1 MYSFNS
7 ERVTWQEAEV
17 LCHNKGSYLAVVSE
31 LQEAAFIMQASQDYH
46 DLWVGGHWNND
57 HWYWSHTGE
66 VIRDVGGFPV
76 WARNFTRSD
85 HDCLNLYRGA
95 KEQAVLFVDRQC
107 NETHGFVCEEALN
120 GEEGL
125 VEELQFRGNIYHF
138 TNMRMTW
145 NDAYDVC
152 ANNDSMLP
160 VVFDRETAIFLAE
173 AGREY
178 HDMWLGGHVEEG
190 HWAWKPKNRRIPTTS
205 GEHEFPEWVRASPRP
220 DHDCL
225 SLYRDT
231 ENKPMFLDRKCDEKQ
246 VIVCQKY
253 NTILGEA
260 LETFEYA
267 DRHFT
272 FLRRPEIWSDAVDIC
287 KLNGSFLPILTD
299 ETLTRFI
306 AEKTDSVPE
315 IWTDGHS
322 RDSLW
327 FWELTSE
334 EVPMVP
340 DEDGFPAW
348 ARDNPEL
355 DCLALDMT
363 AVNNPVFSDV
373 DCYQPRPFVCET
385 GCVPLGHPKQG
396 HWSRP
401 ECYTNVARHGE
412 ECELLCDQGAELW
425 GRKRLTCGKN
435 RWGNTFSSCIGT
447 EHLGGHF
454 VTRLNLTL
462 NAVNDVSLRRTGLL
476 FVLAKSS
483 NMGQSNFNSVQEFTK
498 SVAASVHLAPNL
510 VSSGVITF
518 GSSPKLAVPLSTSDI
533 CTFFELVDQ
542 ITYEYDDGDN
552 LDYNQVLEL
561 AKSVIDHTSL
571 IQRTVIVLLVD
582 GLSSSELGSIVSDM
596 KALGTIFFTVGIGDV
611 NGDVLEQIASTP
623 MAAGLEE
630 EEQPNFYYLSSFTAF
645 GEMVNFLNETYL
657 YSGNIDCCMRLQEQM
672 LGTWSPPSCSQTHG
686 VLNSTCSMTCREGF
700 ELVGD
705 PSLTCTPRGWFGFM
719 GKAHV
724 PTCHS
729 IVAVAH
735 LMFDG
740 LENEL
745 AQFEKVAILFLLDH
759 SNSMTNDDFV
769 KQTSF
774 VKMMINRFLLSEDR
788 VAGLITFNTHAAGII
803 PLNTSKT
810 CSFLVS
816 LEKVKFR
823 GGGTN
828 FEAALIAAEEE
839 INKYDMNNQTIIFL
853 MTDGRSQ
860 GNPRNVAD
868 RLKSKG
874 NVIFTLGVGGYKR
887 LQLEPIS
894 SIGRKNKKPNFFSVS
909 DFQAL
914 QEAVSYINNS
924 CMTLSQKLSGTWSPG
939 ECSTTPSEES
949 DNCSIL
955 CDPGYGLF
963 GSPKVTCTRTGWS
976 QVTTACFAK
985 ADTISQL
992 ISNNIRDTID
1002 SFDGVDALLFIV
1014 DQTDRLEKDSFTLII
1029 EFIKAI
1035 ITRFPLHDKHTAGLI
1050 SNHKTGS
1057 DIDILINTKK
1067 TCSFLDKLS
1076 GVKFMRGSPS
1086 LGKALKLAKKIEGY
1100 DRENATLII
1109 LITDRQMIPS
1119 TTLNLARK
1127 LRSSNK
1133 KILVIAVD
1141 NRDARP
1147 HLLAISSDN
1156 NRTAQNLISLDSY
1169 DTLEAVTEFM
1179 MGHEHLLSWYADT
1192 GYLYPNCAEL

>member
-1 MYSFNS
+1 MNGYK
-7 ERVTWQEAEV
+7 T
-17 LCHNKGSYLAVVSE
+17 
-31 LQEAAFIMQASQDYH
+31 
-46 DLWVGGHWNND
+46 GG
-57 HWYWSHTGE
+57 
-66 VIRDVGGFPV
+66 
-76 WARNFTRSD
+76 
-85 HDCLNLYRGA
+85 
-95 KEQAVLFVDRQC
+95 
-107 NETHGFVCEEALN
+107 
-120 GEEGL
+120 
-125 VEELQFRGNIYHF
+125 
-138 TNMRMTW
+138 
-145 NDAYDVC
+145 
-152 ANNDSMLP
+152 
-160 VVFDRETAIFLAE
+160 
-173 AGREY
+173 
-178 HDMWLGGHVEEG
+178 
-190 HWAWKPKNRRIPTTS
+190 
-205 GEHEFPEWVRASPRP
+205 
-220 DHDCL
+220 
-225 SLYRDT
+225 
-231 ENKPMFLDRKCDEKQ
+231 
-246 VIVCQKY
+246 
-253 NTILGEA
+253 
-260 LETFEYA
+260 
-267 DRHFT
+267 
-272 FLRRPEIWSDAVDIC
+272 
-287 KLNGSFLPILTD
+287 
-299 ETLTRFI
+299 
-306 AEKTDSVPE
+306 VPE

-363 AVNNPVFSDV
+363 AVNHPVFSDV

-412 ECELLCDQGAELW
+412 ECDLVCDRGAELW
-425 GRKRLTCGKN
+425 GKKRLTCGKD
-435 RWGNTFSSCIGT
+435 RWGNTVSSCIGT
-447 EHLGGHF
+447 EHLGVHF
-454 VTRLNLTL
+454 VKRLNLTL
-462 NAVNDVSLRRTGLL
+462 NAVIDGSLRGTGLL
-476 FVLAKSS
+476 FVLAKTS

-498 SVAASVHLAPNL
+498 SVAASVRLEPNL

-518 GSSPKLAVPLSTSDI
+518 GSSPKLAVPLSTSDT
-533 CTFFELVDQ
+533 CTFFESVDQ

-561 AKSVIDHTSL
+561 AKSVINHTSL
-571 IQRTVIVLLVD
+571 IQRTVIETEPTDGKEKDGEGNHDIMPVLTGQFEHIRTCLNMVDKPPSFYLSLGRDVTTAVSLWAKGLSHSTLGVSTPHRLILEITNSDGDMTGHPAYLSPEGVVLPDLVLHTTFLVLLVD

-611 NGDVLEQIASTP
+611 NGDVLEQIASAP
-623 MAAGLEE
+623 MAAGLQEE
-630 EEQPNFYYLSSFTAF
+630 EHPNFYYLSSFAAF
-645 GEMVNFLNETYL
+645 GEMVNFLNE
-657 YSGNIDCCMRLQEQM
+657 SCMRLQEQM
-672 LGTWSPPSCSQTHG
+672 LGTWSPSSQTHG

-705 PSLTCTPRGWFGFM
+705 PTLTCTPRGWFGSA
-719 GKAHV
+719 GKARV

-735 LMFDG
+735 LMFDAM
-740 LENEL
+740 ENEL

-774 VKMMINRFLLSEDR
+774 VKMMINKFLLSEDR
-788 VAGLITFNTHAAGII
+788 VAGLITFNTRAMGVI

-810 CSFLVS
+810 CSFLMS
-816 LEKVKFR
+816 LEKVKFQ

-887 LQLEPIS
+887 PQLEPIATVGPYMRS
-894 SIGRKNKKPNFFSVS
+894 SEKH
-909 DFQAL
+909 
-914 QEAVSYINNS
+914 
-924 CMTLSQKLSGTWSPG
+924 CCTTLSQKLSGTWSPG

-949 DNCSIL
+949 DNCSLL

-963 GSPKVTCTRTGWS
+963 GSPEVTCTRTGW
-976 QVTTACFAK
+976 K

-1014 DQTDRLEKDSFTLII
+1014 DQTERLEKDSFTVII

-1050 SNHKTGS
+1050 SSHKMGS
-1057 DIDILINTKK
+1057 DIDIDINTKK

-1127 LRSSNK
+1127 VRNGGK

-1147 HLLAISSDN
+1147 RLLAISSDN
-1156 NRTAQNLISLDSY
+1156 NRTARNLISLDSY

-1179 MGHEHLLSWYADT
+1179 TEHEHLVSWYADT